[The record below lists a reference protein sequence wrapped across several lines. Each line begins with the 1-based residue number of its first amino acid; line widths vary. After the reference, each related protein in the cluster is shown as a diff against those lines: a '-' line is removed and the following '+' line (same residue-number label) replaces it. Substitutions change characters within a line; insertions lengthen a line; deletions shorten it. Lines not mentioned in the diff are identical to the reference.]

1 MFYMV
6 DLLTVCH
13 SSLYNSSK
21 KAILKYLILKVNYFE
36 KERLGQF
43 HAGLSVS
50 FILYKQE
57 SVKRQRKDARRPIIL
72 S

>member
-13 SSLYNSSK
+13 SSLYNNNK
-21 KAILKYLILKVNYFE
+21 NAILKSLILKVKCFE
-36 KERLGQF
+36 KERLGSF

-57 SVKRQRKDARRPIIL
+57 SETAAERC
-72 S
+72 

>member
-13 SSLYNSSK
+13 SSLYNNSK
-21 KAILKYLILKVNYFE
+21 NTILKSLILKVNCFE

-50 FILYKQE
+50 FIFYKQE
-57 SVKRQRKDARRPIIL
+57 SVKRHRKDARRPIIL